1 VIRER
6 VLKLGKST
14 PLVGIL
20 SEPPTGVA
28 TENRPAILLL
38 NSGILHRVGACRLY
52 VRLARRLAAE
62 GYTVVRFDFS
72 GIGDSEVR
80 KDDLP
85 FEASAVLELKET
97 MDQISRTR
105 GISSYVPMG
114 LCSGADMALEIAKV
128 DDRVKSLGL
137 LDLWVYRTP
146 GYYLRRYGPKL
157 LSIGALSNAVRVR
170 LQQMGQRMD
179 EEAPEYLDLPTYV
192 REFPPRPDA
201 TRALAD
207 LVERG
212 VRLRCIFTGGQAED
226 YNYQGQFRA
235 AFSSVKFGSLLEES
249 YLAKADHIFT
259 NLAHQEWVIN
269 EISTWLDRTDAP

>member
-1 VIRER
+1 MIRER

-20 SEPPTGVA
+20 SEPPPGIA
-28 TENRPAILLL
+28 NEDRPAILLL

-80 KDDLP
+80 KDDLS
-85 FEASAVLELKET
+85 FEVSAVQELKET

-105 GISSYVPMG
+105 GISSFVPMG

-128 DDRVKSLGL
+128 DDRVKALGL

-157 LSIGALSNAVRVR
+157 LSVGAWINSVRVR
-170 LQQMGQRMD
+170 LAQMGQRLD
-179 EEAPEYLDLPTYV
+179 EAPDYLDLPTYV

-201 TRALAD
+201 TRALAE

-212 VRLRCIFTGGQAED
+212 VRLRCIFTGGQPED
-226 YNYQGQFRA
+226 YNYEGQFRA

-249 YLAKADHIFT
+249 YLAEADHIFT
-259 NLAHQEWVIN
+259 NLAHQDWVIN
-269 EISTWLDRTDAP
+269 EISTWLGGD